1 MKRRFRTIL
10 LTLFVALLASTAVAQ
25 TPTSPSPP
33 EHPAIEPAAIEI
45 LKATGDKLA
54 SAGAMSFTAIAMFQY
69 PARNGQPL
77 YYTNEYDVVMRRP
90 DKLRVIMPGD
100 GNASEYY
107 YDGKVM
113 AVYSPAFD
121 LVAFAEAPPTIDAML
136 KVGEEKAA
144 IFFPFEDVLVS
155 DPYKALSAQLKTAF
169 YIGQSKHVGGT
180 VTDMVAVANDDV
192 QAQIWIGV
200 DDGLPRMVRVSFPR
214 DPMHQSHDVVFSN
227 WKLNGLV
234 DHAEF
239 STRTLQHRRAWNSRG
254 RMRRQPVNEQE
265 VR

>member
-1 MKRRFRTIL
+1 MKPRLRTIL
-10 LTLFVALLASTAVAQ
+10 LTALGALLAGAALAQ
-25 TPTSPSPP
+25 TPASPPPP
-33 EHPAIEPAAIEI
+33 EHPAIEPAAMEI

-54 SAGAMSFTAIAMFQY
+54 SAGAMSFTAVATFQY

-77 YYTNEYDVVMRRP
+77 YYTNEYEVVMRRP
-90 DKLRVIMPGD
+90 DKLRIVMPGD

-121 LVAFAEAPPTIDAML
+121 LVAFADAPPTIDAML
-136 KVGEEKAA
+136 KAAEQKAA

-155 DPYKALSAQLKTAF
+155 DPYKALSAQLKSAF
-169 YIGQSKHVGGT
+169 YIGQSKHVANT
-180 VTDMVAVANDDV
+180 VTDMVAVANDTV

-200 DDGLPRMVRVSFPR
+200 DDGLPRMVRVSYPK

-239 STRTLQHRRAWNSRG
+239 STPHVTTSP
-254 RMRRQPVNEQE
+254 RMEFARPDAAAPGSK
-265 VR
+265 